1 MGHVEECLKNH
12 ANCPKPVSNG
22 RLPTRVID
30 VLDPDHPH
38 LFVSGD
44 THGEPYAALSYVWG
58 EEQPNRTTLSNI
70 STYVASIDLTLI
82 PRTIR
87 EAMDVAR
94 RMGLRYLWVDSFCII
109 QDSRKDKTREIMQL
123 RRIFRDAYITIIAA
137 SASSASSGFL
147 EERSPPAP
155 SPAAPRLP
163 YWCADGRLGRVTA
176 EPLFVSYEESRD
188 EPANRRAWCLE
199 ERLLS
204 PRRLVYAN
212 DTLQY
217 HCQTSITY
225 AGGALGRARTAE
237 RLPSFL
243 FLPDAE
249 LAARVSQWKPFEWR
263 AFQTEWLDVVM
274 NYTRRLVTKPK
285 DKLTALAGL
294 AELFH
299 RVWHHAPGA
308 SKSESNRYL
317 AGLWGTI
324 LVHDLLWK
332 RRNDLPVPFAP
343 RPSRPYIAPSWS
355 WASVDGPIDLWSGY
369 DPRLR
374 ADIIACAVPTGQAK
388 IMSCD
393 VTVEDEGLPH
403 GRVKDGLL
411 RLQAK
416 LIPTSWN
423 PSLAGARLYLPR
435 HQPGQSLRMMEAPLT
450 AYEDLFSCVA
460 EVFIDS
466 ADEVE
471 GQVWAVPILWTR
483 TTENA
488 DMYAAGLLITRGEDG
503 IHYRRVGMWQTL
515 EPDCTNDLE
524 GDEEWEGGFQSDRL
538 DESVLTVSVETLLS
552 WLVSFSEGDWSII
565 EIV

>member
-1 MGHVEECLKNH
+1 M
-12 ANCPKPVSNG
+12 
-22 RLPTRVID
+22 
-30 VLDPDHPH
+30 
-38 LFVSGD
+38 
-44 THGEPYAALSYVWG
+44 
-58 EEQPNRTTLSNI
+58 
-70 STYVASIDLTLI
+70 
-82 PRTIR
+82 
-87 EAMDVAR
+87 
-94 RMGLRYLWVDSFCII
+94 
-109 QDSRKDKTREIMQL
+109 
-123 RRIFRDAYITIIAA
+123 
-137 SASSASSGFL
+137 
-147 EERSPPAP
+147 
-155 SPAAPRLP
+155 
-163 YWCADGRLGRVTA
+163 GRVTA

-416 LIPTSWN
+416 LIPTSWD